1 MDLVTDLTP
10 DRFRDHVGATFA
22 LAGTGVDLVLARLD
36 DSMAGAGV
44 REGGAFSLFFRGP
57 AEPAL
62 PQAAYH
68 LAREGLGDV
77 VVFLVPVARTD
88 DGGYEYEAAFN

>member
-1 MDLVTDLTP
+1 MDPVTDLTP
-10 DRFRDHVGATFA
+10 DSFRDHVGGTFA
-22 LAGTGVDLVLARLD
+22 LAGTGVQLTLARLD
-36 DSMAGAGV
+36 DSMAGAGM
-44 REGGAFSLFFRGP
+44 REGGAFSLYFRGP

-68 LAREGLGDV
+68 LTRDGLGDV
-77 VVFLVPVARTD
+77 LLFLVPVARTA

>member
-1 MDLVTDLTP
+1 MDPVASLTCET
-10 DRFRDHVGATFA
+10 FRDHVGGTFA

-36 DSMAGAGV
+36 DSMEGAGV
-44 REGGAFSLFFRGP
+44 REGGAFSLYFHGP

-68 LAREGLGDV
+68 LTREGLGDV
-77 VVFLVPVARTD
+77 VLFLVPVARTAE
-88 DGGYEYEAAFN
+88 GGFEYEAAFN